1 MKKPTSVEPTV
12 PPLKNVSKGLMIGVL
27 LINLIVITLLY
38 LAETVWKDGS
48 GMSVLVAFFMLAS
61 LILAYLLNVAWK
73 RQAAVTEVLHE
84 SESRLRTLGDNLPDS
99 YLYEFTYQDGKP
111 RFLYISSGVEQ
122 LHGLKVADILED
134 ATILLKQ
141 IAPTLFPAYLEAEDI
156 SRRDMTDFSMDLQLQ
171 GTTGEWRWIR
181 MHSHPRKRDNGQVI
195 WDGIAT
201 DITDRHLFEVEIN
214 RLAQAIEQNPTGILI
229 TDTQGIPCF
238 TNQAYTR
245 ITGYQFAE
253 IYTKPLRE
261 LLPTEMT
268 DDEFDELSTSLVIG
282 KPWAAVLKNRHKKGQ
297 CYWEQVNLSP
307 VYDDSGVISHYLYL
321 CTDITESKNA
331 EEELRRYKDH
341 LEEQIQ
347 ERTSELVLARDAAE
361 AANRAKSVFLANM
374 SHELRTPLN
383 AILGFSNL
391 MRKDDSISETQL
403 TNLNIINRSGE
414 HLLTLINDV
423 LEMAKI
429 ESGRVQLENLAFDLG
444 GMIRDVIDMMQIR
457 AQEKGLRLL
466 LDQSSEFPRYI
477 EGDEARLRQVLINL
491 VGNAVKFTKQGGITL
506 RLGVRKNAAAHLL
519 IEVEDTG
526 TGIAPEDQSLIFEP
540 FIQVGKY
547 GVNQGS
553 GLGLA
558 ITRQFV
564 QLMGGI
570 LSVSSTLGKGSSFLV
585 DIPLVVAN
593 PTEIANSEDIAKGNV
608 LGLAAN
614 QPVYRILIV
623 DDQQENQL
631 LLKKLMETINFPTK
645 TADNGAQAI
654 ELFQSW
660 QPQLIF
666 MDSRMPVMDGTEAS
680 RRIRQLP
687 GGKEVKIVAVTAS
700 IFMEQRD
707 ELLKAG
713 MDDFIRKPYRFNDIY
728 DSLSRLLGVQYLLES
743 MSAETAEE
751 STILTSAMLSVLP
764 LELRIEL
771 KDALESLDSGHITSV
786 IAHIKP
792 IDAKL
797 YKTLSHLV
805 ENFNYPGI
813 LKALDER

>member
-1 MKKPTSVEPTV
+1 MMKQAEQ
-12 PPLKNVSKGLMIGVL
+12 
-27 LINLIVITLLY
+27 TLCDN
-38 LAETVWKDGS
+38 E
-48 GMSVLVAFFMLAS
+48 M
-61 LILAYLLNVAWK
+61 
-73 RQAAVTEVLHE
+73 
-84 SESRLRTLGDNLPDS
+84 RLRTLADNLPDS

-111 RFLYISSGVEQ
+111 HFIYLSSGVKK
-122 LHGLKVADILED
+122 LHGIKAEEALQD
-134 ATILLKQ
+134 ASLLFKQ
-141 IAPTLFPAYLEAEDI
+141 IAPDLLPAYLEAEQV
-156 SRRDMTDFSMDLQLQ
+156 SQRDMTDFSMDLQFQ
-171 GTTGEWRWIR
+171 CSPGEWRWIR
-181 MHSHPRKRDNGQVI
+181 IHSHPRKHDNGHVI

-201 DITDRHLFEVEIN
+201 DITDQHLFQVEIN

-229 TDTQGIPCF
+229 TDTQSVPCF

-245 ITGYQFAE
+245 ITGYQFSD
-253 IYTKPLRE
+253 IYVKPLRE

-268 DDEFDELSTSLVIG
+268 DAEFHELNASLAIG
-282 KPWAAVLKNRHKKGQ
+282 KTWAGILKNRHKKGQ
-297 CYWEQVNLSP
+297 YYWAQVNVSP
-307 VYDDSGVISHYLYL
+307 VYDDTGAVSHYLYL
-321 CTDITESKNA
+321 YVDITENKNA

-347 ERTSELVLARDAAE
+347 ERTTELVLARDAAE

-391 MRKDDSISETQL
+391 MRKDDSISENQL

-414 HLLTLINDV
+414 HLLTLINEV

-429 ESGRVQLENLAFDLG
+429 EAGRVQLENQAFDLG
-444 GMIRDVIDMMQIR
+444 GMMRDVIDMMQIR
-457 AQEKGLRLL
+457 AQEKGLRLI

-506 RLGVRKNAAAHLL
+506 RLGVRKNATAHLL

-526 TGIAPEDQSLIFEP
+526 TGIAVEDQALIFEP

-564 QLMGGI
+564 HLMGGI
-570 LSVSSTLGKGSSFLV
+570 LSVNSTLGKGSSFLV
-585 DIPLVVAN
+585 DVPLVVAN
-593 PTEIANSEDIAKGNV
+593 PADITHSDDITKGNV
-608 LGLAAN
+608 VGLAAN
-614 QPVYRILIV
+614 QPTYRILIV
-623 DDQQENQL
+623 DDQLENQL
-631 LLKKLMETINFPTK
+631 LLSKLMEIINFPIK

-666 MDSRMPVMDGTEAS
+666 MDSRMPVMGGIEAS
-680 RRIRQLP
+680 RHIRQLP
-687 GGKEVKIVAVTAS
+687 GGKDVKIVAVTAS
-700 IFMEQRD
+700 IFMEQRN
-707 ELLKAG
+707 ELLRAG

-728 DSLSRLLGVQYLLES
+728 DSLSRLLGVQYVLES
-743 MSAETAEE
+743 MPDEIVDEGSV
-751 STILTSAMLSVLP
+751 LTSPLLDVLP
-764 LELRIEL
+764 LALRIEL
-771 KDALESLDSGHITSV
+771 REALESLNSEQITAV
-786 IAHIKP
+786 IARIKP
-792 IDAKL
+792 IDVKL
-797 YKTLSHLV
+797 YKTLNRLA
-805 ENFNYPGI
+805 ENFDYPCI
-813 LKALDER
+813 LKALGDVQA